1 MCAAGACTGGAEPL
15 ILNII
20 CILRERDGHGMTTF
34 IMGHGQYKGPD
45 TFVPIGMLV
54 GVYADVDTYLAMS
67 VGMAVLAQEGGY
79 KSAYSYSSTED
90 KISGIHNYKIDPLT
104 APEYQK
110 MIAVNS
116 QKNNIIYI
124 GYEGNYEGGTYLCT
138 GDYSTCHDG
147 RHGCTG
153 ILGQVKDTDVRLAFC
168 ILPTSRLGMATMTDR
183 LPEEGEYASANQN
196 LAEWQEKAKNF
207 YEKIQKQEDPGK
219 DIKEFNAWAV
229 QNNKNQREA
238 AFILSSY
245 RPLEEFLALYEAR
258 MQRQSLGA
266 GPFLSYLN
274 GLPEETRDLVS
285 KGLREEQR
293 SGGSNQNQDGQSV
306 SDKFIES
313 FFMASTQER
322 YKLWNSLSED
332 ERATV
337 KGNSL
342 IKDWANMVVP
352 AVAYYTQMALYEQPM
367 GAVIAFAWKT
377 GLSEHMESEARDCD
391 GWRMC
396 QAKLMGLA
404 QEIATAQQKLDLWN
418 KLAAYPEAQKCLTLF
433 ISGSSDAWQQEVRQ
447 QQTAVE
453 EGSAWSQLY
462 ALRQSVRESLANTP
476 VATGANTVNETQ
488 RVTNP
493 VVSPEE
499 YLKSLANDEFEYVRA
514 ITSGVIH
521 VLRGGNDYRI
531 IDRTSER
538 ETACPAGLW
547 GTFTAVPEGLDDV
560 VLTPQDAGNIDLAK
574 FGEYLVT
581 VNERAYMCLKLAS

>member
-54 GVYADVDTYLAMS
+54 GVYADVDTYLAMN

-196 LAEWQEKAKNF
+196 LAEWQEKAKIF
-207 YEKIQKQEDPGK
+207 YEKIRKQEDPGK

-322 YKLWNSLSED
+322 YNLWNSLSED

-337 KGNSL
+337 RGTASSKTGPTWSFPQSRTIHRWLFMSSRWARSSRLHGRQVSPSTWRAKRVTVTAGVCARLSSWVSRRRLLRHSRSL
-342 IKDWANMVVP
+342 I
-352 AVAYYTQMALYEQPM
+352 
-367 GAVIAFAWKT
+367 
-377 GLSEHMESEARDCD
+377 
-391 GWRMC
+391 
-396 QAKLMGLA
+396 
-404 QEIATAQQKLDLWN
+404 
-418 KLAAYPEAQKCLTLF
+418 
-433 ISGSSDAWQQEVRQ
+433 SGTSSLRI
-447 QQTAVE
+447 
-453 EGSAWSQLY
+453 LRRRN
-462 ALRQSVRESLANTP
+462 ALRFSSAAAPMHGSKR
-476 VATGANTVNETQ
+476 
-488 RVTNP
+488 
-493 VVSPEE
+493 
-499 YLKSLANDEFEYVRA
+499 
-514 ITSGVIH
+514 
-521 VLRGGNDYRI
+521 
-531 IDRTSER
+531 
-538 ETACPAGLW
+538 
-547 GTFTAVPEGLDDV
+547 
-560 VLTPQDAGNIDLAK
+560 
-574 FGEYLVT
+574 
-581 VNERAYMCLKLAS
+581 